1 MERDGKERSY
11 FNTRSGDVFI
21 YKKKKKKKK
30 KLIMK
35 VCIGFISI
43 EMKRNDP
50 FSH

>member
-11 FNTRSGDVFI
+11 FNARSGDAFI
-21 YKKKKKKKK
+21 YKKK

-43 EMKRNDP
+43 EMKRNDL